1 MPNHSHEAKV
11 SGTHLLSALALVVVA
26 IAAVVIIAIF
36 FRPGGFNVEAQ
47 GQGVTI
53 KLAFDDSRVDL
64 SEFLGQLL
72 KKAESGTD
80 ADRHLV
86 SSILQAHGFY
96 RIPSP
101 EAAAELRGIKETETT
116 RDFVRAVRSTLYDLE
131 GPFLRPT
138 TLLDADDRLLDA
150 IDDLYQQKPASS
162 LVTKLWEM
170 SLDMKGIFEPRDIKI
185 SIWED
190 KSLASGVAATCTG
203 TIWLGRVGLIRIED
217 EGHWIGPRIEV
228 PRACGTSADEPH
240 ENNKTR
246 VWLSP
251 TDMNNLI
258 GNETFGSGQEL
269 RAILTPLPRN
279 LSPEISGQ

>member
-1 MPNHSHEAKV
+1 MPNHSHEVKV
-11 SGTHLLSALALVVVA
+11 SGTHLLSCLALIVGA

-64 SEFLGQLL
+64 SEFVGQLF

-80 ADRHLV
+80 ADRRLV
-86 SSILQAHGFY
+86 SGILQAHGFY

-101 EAAAELRGIKETETT
+101 EAAAEFRGIKETEAT

-131 GPFLRPT
+131 GPFSRPAT
-138 TLLDADDRLLDA
+138 FLEADDRVLDA
-150 IDDLYQQKPASS
+150 IDDLYQQKPASP
-162 LVTKLWEM
+162 LVTRLWEM
-170 SLDMKGIFEPRDIKI
+170 SLDMKGIFEPRDFKI
-185 SIWED
+185 SIRED
-190 KSLASGVAATCTG
+190 KSLASGVAATCAG
-203 TIWLGRVGLIRIED
+203 NIWLGRVGLIKLD
-217 EGHWIGPRIEV
+217 DKGSVIGPRIQV
-228 PRACGTSADEPH
+228 PRACGIP
-240 ENNKTR
+240 R

-258 GNETFGSGQEL
+258 GNETFGSGQDL
-269 RAILTPLPRN
+269 HAILTPLPAD
-279 LSPEISGQ
+279 LSPDIRGQ

>member
-1 MPNHSHEAKV
+1 MPNNHELKV
-11 SGTHLLSALALVVVA
+11 SGTHLLSCLALVVVA
-26 IAAVVIIAIF
+26 IAAVIIIAIF

-64 SEFLGQLL
+64 SEFLGQLF

-80 ADRHLV
+80 ADRRLV
-86 SSILQAHGFY
+86 SGILQAHGFY

-101 EAAAELRGIKETETT
+101 EAAAEFRGIKETETT

-131 GPFLRPT
+131 GPFSRPAT
-138 TLLDADDRLLDA
+138 FLEADDRVLNA
-150 IDDLYQQKPASS
+150 IDDLYQQKPASP

-185 SIWED
+185 SIQED

-203 TIWLGRVGLIRIED
+203 NIWLGRVGLIKMDDRV
-217 EGHWIGPRIEV
+217 IGPRIEV
-228 PRACGTSADEPH
+228 RKACGTPS
-240 ENNKTR
+240 

-251 TDMNNLI
+251 TDMNHLV
-258 GNETFGSGQEL
+258 GNKAFGGDL
-269 RAILTPLPRN
+269 KLHAILTPLPAN
-279 LSPEISGQ
+279 LSPDIQAQ